1 MVSMRHVLL
10 WLCCPLVLGAQTP
23 VSTPQGD
30 GLQPDWDVS
39 VILGEMSAHAT
50 RVLSMLDRLDIPAW
64 VQKGASETY
73 AAQLQSAK
81 DQARSM
87 AAEAKDLARN
97 PEKLS
102 ACLQVYF
109 RIQAVEQMIGS
120 LVEGARQY
128 QDEATAESLASLSA
142 ENGTNRNR
150 FQTYIVNLAA
160 QREEECAVMDKEA
173 QRCRSIVATQTPVG
187 ASDRARKK

>member
-1 MVSMRHVLL
+1 MLSVRQLL
-10 WLCCPLVLGAQTP
+10 IGLFCPLLLAAQP
-23 VSTPQGD
+23 PAPAQPAD

-39 VILGEMSAHAT
+39 VILGEMSAHGT
-50 RVLSMLDRLDIPAW
+50 RLLAMLDRLDVPAW

-73 AAQLQSAK
+73 AAQLQSTK
-81 DQARSM
+81 DQLRSM
-87 AAEAKDLARN
+87 VAETKGLAAN

-102 ACLQVYF
+102 SCLQVYF

-120 LVEGARQY
+120 LVEGARKY
-128 QDEATAESLASLSA
+128 QDQTTAEALASLSA

-160 QREEECAVMDKEA
+160 EREQVCAVMDKEA
-173 QRCRSIVATQTPVG
+173 QRCRSIVATQSPV
-187 ASDRARKK
+187 SDTSRGRKK